1 MHPVVEPAVSC
12 WPSLSNK
19 KKTKHQKGLDR
30 AIANVSSTLKHVSSQ
45 QAAHNII

>member
-19 KKTKHQKGLDR
+19 KKKNHQKGLDR

-45 QAAHNII
+45 QAAHSII

>member
-19 KKTKHQKGLDR
+19 NHQKGLDR